1 MASCIL
7 IKTGGAQIEGTAL
20 PPLVLQGKTFM
31 SSYSDKIQTGIMPYQ
46 GSYVAALGVE
56 GIGSGVYYLIPKGY
70 YEEDGGGSCVYAPLD
85 NFGNATVN
93 DVLKGKTFTS
103 AAGFKKTGTLSPTFT
118 KIGMW
123 VSDNGSSYTFT
134 ADWDYAIISACY
146 GRDGDARRG
155 MWMSVSGCT
164 STDYG
169 QSYDRISDKSC
180 ETGIITKLLIN
191 PKKGNSCSWGP
202 GTSGSKCGVS
212 IVGIKF

>member
-1 MASCIL
+1 MLLLSQPG
-7 IKTGGAQIEGTAL
+7 GGAVTE
-20 PPLVLQGKTFM
+20 
-31 SSYSDKIQTGIMPYQ
+31 
-46 GSYVAALGVE
+46 GSY
-56 GIGSGVYYLIPKGY
+56 GVYYPVKGGY
-70 YEEDGGGSCVYAPLD
+70 YDGTGYIYASLN
-85 NFGNATVN
+85 NFGDASAAN
-93 DVLKGKTFTS
+93 VLVGKTFTS
-103 AAGFKKTGTLSPTFT
+103 TAGLNKTGTLSPTFT

-155 MWMSVSGCT
+155 MWMSVSGC
-164 STDYG
+164 SATDYG

-191 PKKGNSCSWGP
+191 PKRGNSCSWGP
-202 GTSGSKCGVS
+202 STGGSKCGVS